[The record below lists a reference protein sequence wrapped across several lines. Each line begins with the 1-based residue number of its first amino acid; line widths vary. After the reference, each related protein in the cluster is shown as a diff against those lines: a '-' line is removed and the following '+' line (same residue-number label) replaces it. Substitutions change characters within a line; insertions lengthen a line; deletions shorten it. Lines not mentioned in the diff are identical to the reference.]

1 MQSYLFVP
9 GSNERIIKK
18 ALTSDADIVII
29 DLEDAVA
36 EKEKENARQL
46 LSTMG
51 KEADLLQKSVCV
63 RINSIDTVHWR
74 YDLEAV
80 CKSNFKNIM
89 LPKCES
95 AEDIKQLV
103 HFIEQNSIKNYL
115 IIPLIESAK
124 GVLNA
129 YEIAA
134 SHESIQRLAFG
145 AVDYS
150 LDIGATPSKK
160 ETELLFAK
168 SMLINSS
175 AAAGIESP
183 IDCPYI
189 DFNNEEGFIES
200 VKNAKTLGMQA
211 KLLIHP
217 KQIELLHKLYMP
229 SEEEIELSKA
239 IVQSFEEALS
249 NGKAAVAYHG
259 RMIDYPVYEQA
270 KRIISRQS
278 TIGIE

>member
-9 GSNERIIKK
+9 AAKERIIKK

-36 EKEKENARQL
+36 EEEKENARHL
-46 LSTMG
+46 LSTID
-51 KEADLLQKSVCV
+51 KEFNLQQRALCV
-63 RINSIDTVHWR
+63 RINGINTQHWQA
-74 YDLEAV
+74 DLTAIF
-80 CKSNFKNIM
+80 KSHIKCIM

-95 AEDIKQLV
+95 AADIDQLIRY
-103 HFIEQNSIKNYL
+103 IEQNCTDNFS
-115 IIPLIESAK
+115 IIPLIENAK

-129 YEIAA
+129 YEIAS
-134 SHESIQRLAFG
+134 SHDSIQRLAFG

-150 LDIGATPSKK
+150 LDIGATPSKQ

-189 DFNNEEGFIES
+189 NFNNEEGFIES
-200 VKNAKTLGMQA
+200 VTNAKNLGMQA

-229 SEEEIELSKA
+229 SEKEIDRAKSIILL
-239 IVQSFEEALS
+239 FEEALS
-249 NGKAAVAYHG
+249 NGKASIAYQG
-259 RMIDYPVYEQA
+259 TMIDYPVYEQA
-270 KRIISRQS
+270 KKIISRTQIS
-278 TIGIE
+278 EG